1 MTDQATNEPQ
11 EETAGS
17 RDDYLGGGGS
27 NAARTLV
34 GAVLLIVFIGFAAF
48 AFAPGAIQEMLTSG
62 SSESED
68 MQETVTADPG
78 IDTEFNDPQPL
89 ETEPVE
95 TADPFPEA
103 APETGPSPAE
113 QRIAALEQLFD
124 DLESRLNSDT
134 GGDGDGD
141 GDLDAAL
148 EQQRKEF
155 AAERDAMQE
164 QIDELRNRPMQL
176 REASVIPGLGGGDG
190 ETDEERR
197 ARERLEEER
206 ARRAAIREE
215 QINSEGVVIDG
226 ATNVRGSGSNAA
238 NGRAGGS
245 RNLGDRER
253 FMADASSQAHETA
266 QAGRIPQPGRTIV
279 QGTVLQATLETAVSS
294 ELPGVMRAV
303 VARDVYSYDGA
314 NVLLPKGTRLI
325 GEYNSGVSVVQGR
338 VQMAW
343 SRAITPTGVSVELG
357 GYGADRLGRSGQAGF
372 VDSRFRARFGSAALI
387 SLIGAGPQV
396 VINEDAGENQQ
407 DIADDVGGDLERA
420 SQDVME
426 DYLSAGPVIY
436 VDQGTE
442 LTVFVNRDLV
452 F

>member
-1 MTDQATNEPQ
+1 MSDQANNEPQ

-34 GAVLLIVFIGFAAF
+34 GAVLLIAFIGFAAF
-48 AFAPGAIQEMLTSG
+48 AFAPGAIQNMLMRG
-62 SSESED
+62 SSESAD

-78 IDTEFNDPQPL
+78 IDTEFNEPQPL
-89 ETEPVE
+89 ETPPVE

-113 QRIAALEQLFD
+113 QRIADLEQLFD
-124 DLESRLNSDT
+124 DLESRLNSGT
-134 GGDGDGD
+134 G
-141 GDLDAAL
+141 GDLDARL
-148 EQQRKEF
+148 DQQSKELREEF
-155 AAERDAMQE
+155 AAEREALQQ
-164 QIDELRNRPMQL
+164 QIDALRNRPGEM
-176 REASVIPGLGGGDG
+176 RRAGVIPGLGGGDG
-190 ETDEERR
+190 ESDEERR

-226 ATNVRGSGSNAA
+226 ASNVRGSDGNAA
-238 NGRAGGS
+238 GGSAAGS

-303 VARDVYSYDGA
+303 VARDVHSYDGA

-325 GEYNSGVSVVQGR
+325 GEYNSDVSVVQGR

-420 SQDVME
+420 SQSVME
-426 DYLSAGPVIY
+426 DYLSAGPVIH

-442 LTVFVNRDLV
+442 LTIFVNRDLV
-452 F
+452 L

>member
-1 MTDQATNEPQ
+1 M
-11 EETAGS
+11 G
-17 RDDYLGGGGS
+17 
-27 NAARTLV
+27 
-34 GAVLLIVFIGFAAF
+34 
-48 AFAPGAIQEMLTSG
+48 FAPGAIQNILTRG

-89 ETEPVE
+89 ETAPVE

-103 APETGPSPAE
+103 APKTGPTPAE
-113 QRIAALEQLFD
+113 QRIAALEQMVD
-124 DLESRLNSDT
+124 DLESRLDSDT
-134 GGDGDGD
+134 GGD

-148 EQQRKEF
+148 DQQSKKLREEF
-155 AAERDAMQE
+155 AAEREGLQQ
-164 QIDELRNRPMQL
+164 QIDALRNRPMQL
-176 REASVIPGLGGGDG
+176 REASVIPGLGGDG
-190 ETDEERR
+190 ETNAERR

-215 QINSEGVVIDG
+215 QINSESVVVDG
-226 ATNVRGSGSNAA
+226 ASNVRGSGGNAA
-238 NGRAGGS
+238 NDSAGGG
-245 RNLGDRER
+245 RNLSDREE
-253 FMADASSQAHETA
+253 FLADASSQAHETA

-303 VARDVYSYDGA
+303 VARNVHSYDGA

-357 GYGADRLGRSGQAGF
+357 GYGADRLGRSGQTGF
-372 VDSRFRARFGSAALI
+372 IDSRFRARFGSAALI

>member
-1 MTDQATNEPQ
+1 MTDQTINQP
-11 EETAGS
+11 EEEGANS
-17 RDDYLGGGGS
+17 RIEYLDSGGS

-34 GAVLLIVFIGFAAF
+34 GAILLIVFIGFAAF

-78 IDTEFNDPQPL
+78 IDTEFTDPQPL

-103 APETGPSPAE
+103 ATETGPSPAE
-113 QRIAALEQLFD
+113 QRIAALEQMVD

-134 GGDGDGD
+134 GGDGD

-155 AAERDAMQE
+155 AAEREAMQE

-226 ATNVRGSGSNAA
+226 ASNVRGSGGNA
-238 NGRAGGS
+238 AGGS
-245 RNLGDRER
+245 AAGGRSLSDREQ

-303 VARDVYSYDGA
+303 VARDVHSYDGA

-325 GEYNSGVSVVQGR
+325 GEYNSDVSVVQGR

-357 GYGADRLGRSGQAGF
+357 GYGADRLGRSGQTGF

-396 VINEDAGENQQ
+396 VINEDAGENQE

-420 SQDVME
+420 SQGVME
-426 DYLSAGPVIY
+426 DYLSGGPVIH

-452 F
+452 FR

>member
-1 MTDQATNEPQ
+1 MSDRTTDQP
-11 EETAGS
+11 EEEIAGS
-17 RDDYLGGGGS
+17 RVEYLDSGGS
-27 NAARTLV
+27 NVARTLV
-34 GAVLLIVFIGFAAF
+34 ALLFPIVFGIAALVIF
-48 AFAPGAIQEMLTSG
+48 VPGAIQDMLTSG
-62 SSESED
+62 SSDSED
-68 MQETVTADPG
+68 MQETVTADPN
-78 IDTEFNDPQPL
+78 IDTGFPDPAPV

-103 APETGPSPAE
+103 KPDTGPSPAE
-113 QRIAALEQLFD
+113 RRIAALEQQLR
-124 DLESRLNSDT
+124 DLQNAQNN
-134 GGDGDGD
+134 G

-148 EQQRKEF
+148 EQQRQDLRDEF
-155 AAERDAMQE
+155 ATEREALQQ
-164 QIDELRNRPMQL
+164 QIDELRNRPVEL

-190 ETDEERR
+190 ETNAERR

-215 QINSEGVVIDG
+215 QINSESVVVDG
-226 ATNVRGSGSNAA
+226 ASNVRGSGGNATS
-238 NGRAGGS
+238 GGPGGS
-245 RNLGDRER
+245 RNLSDREQ

-266 QAGRIPQPGRTIV
+266 QAGRIPQASRTIV
-279 QGTVLQATLETAVSS
+279 QGTTVQAILETAVSS

-303 VARDVYSYDGA
+303 VVRDVYSYDGS
-314 NVLLPKGTRLI
+314 NILLPKGTRLI
-325 GEYNSGVSVVQGR
+325 GEYNSDVSVVQGR

-357 GYGADRLGRSGQAGF
+357 GYGSDRLGRSGQSGF

-387 SLIGAGPQV
+387 SLIDAGPQV
-396 VINEDAGENQQ
+396 VINEDAGENEQ
-407 DIADDVGGDLERA
+407 DIAEDVGGDLERA
-420 SQDVME
+420 SQGVME

>member
-1 MTDQATNEPQ
+1 
-11 EETAGS
+11 
-17 RDDYLGGGGS
+17 
-27 NAARTLV
+27 
-34 GAVLLIVFIGFAAF
+34 
-48 AFAPGAIQEMLTSG
+48 MLTSG
-62 SSESED
+62 SSDSED
-68 MQETVTADPG
+68 MQETVTADPN
-78 IDTEFNDPQPL
+78 IDTGFPDPAPV

-103 APETGPSPAE
+103 EPDTGPSPAE
-113 QRIAALEQLFD
+113 RRIADLEQRLRD
-124 DLESRLNSDT
+124 LQNARNNGADLE
-134 GGDGDGD
+134 
-141 GDLDAAL
+141 AVL
-148 EQQRKEF
+148 EQQRQDLRDEF
-155 AAERDAMQE
+155 ASEREALQQ
-164 QIDELRNRPMQL
+164 QIDDLRNRPGEM
-176 REASVIPGLGGGDG
+176 RRAGVIPGLGGGDG
-190 ETDEERR
+190 ETEEERR

-226 ATNVRGSGSNAA
+226 ASNVRGSGGNAA
-238 NGRAGGS
+238 TGSAGGS
-245 RNLGDRER
+245 RNLSDREQ
-253 FMADASSQAHETA
+253 FLADASSQAHETA

-303 VARDVYSYDGA
+303 VARDVHSYDGA

-325 GEYNSGVSVVQGR
+325 GEYNSDVSVVQGR

-357 GYGADRLGRSGQAGF
+357 GYGADRLGRSGQTGF

-420 SQDVME
+420 SQGVME